1 MKVTKTE
8 HNGAK
13 NGGGA
18 WCTREEAKTLSR
30 KTRRNND
37 RKAVRGYCRP
47 CGGEGFFSV
56 QSGTCPYCDGTGRE

>member
-30 KTRRNND
+30 KTRRVND
-37 RKAVRGYCRP
+37 RKAERKALRD
-47 CGGEGFFSV
+47 SRK
-56 QSGTCPYCDGTGRE
+56 DR